1 MDRNETEYLQRQMA
15 LGKARLRKYVATSS
29 GKTYA
34 KRNIYIKTWK
44 YVDDFLS
51 GTEDTKRWVIIP
63 GLRGTGKTTILAQ
76 TFYELMAKYSEQINL
91 LYFSL
96 NEAVDTLGTDLT
108 SILAEYERLIGESYE
123 VLSKPTV
130 IMIDE
135 VQSDPKWAPVL
146 KALHERASQVF
157 LICSGSSAVHLQ
169 DDADIPGRRAA
180 VERLYPM
187 NFTEFEMVH
196 HDKYPERGL
205 KDDLKNAFYYSKD
218 AKECFKRLSDLK
230 DRVDRY
236 WAKIDRSSWRFYVYA
251 GSLPFALKEK
261 TLADVYDA
269 VLSSVDKVISRDIQ
283 QLGRFKP
290 ETTPVIKRL
299 LYILAES
306 DVVSNNKLSEILGV
320 TPVTVAEI
328 LDVLVKAELLVRIP
342 PHGSQAAAAKKPSKY
357 LFMSSV
363 VRAAFFHMAGSSATV
378 ATREGRLYEDIA
390 GLHYYRSF
398 DALKYGNV
406 SYDSSEG
413 SADFIVKLPD
423 SRVAIEIGRGSKS
436 SRQVRET
443 MKRIECK
450 YGLVVCDDDL
460 TLSNDEMVVH
470 IPWDYFSLAG

>member
-15 LGKARLRKYVATSS
+15 LGKARLRKYVATSG
-29 GKTYA
+29 GKTHA

-51 GTEDTKRWVIIP
+51 GAEDVKRWVIIP
-63 GLRGTGKTTILAQ
+63 G
-76 TFYELMAKYSEQINL
+76 F
-91 LYFSL
+91 
-96 NEAVDTLGTDLT
+96 LGTDLT
-108 SILAEYERLIGESYE
+108 SVLAEYERLIGESYE

-157 LICSGSSAVHLQ
+157 LVCSGSSAVHLQ

-187 NFTEFEMVH
+187 NLTEFEMVH
-196 HDKYPERGL
+196 HDKYTERGL
-205 KDDLKNAFYYSKD
+205 KDELKNALYYSNDAAQCYERLLDLKNT
-218 AKECFKRLSDLK
+218 
-230 DRVDRY
+230 VDKY

-299 LYILAES
+299 LYVLAGS
-306 DVVSNNKLSEILGV
+306 DVISNNKLS
-320 TPVTVAEI
+320 
-328 LDVLVKAELLVRIP
+328 
-342 PHGSQAAAAKKPSKY
+342 
-357 LFMSSV
+357 
-363 VRAAFFHMAGSSATV
+363 
-378 ATREGRLYEDIA
+378 
-390 GLHYYRSF
+390 
-398 DALKYGNV
+398 
-406 SYDSSEG
+406 
-413 SADFIVKLPD
+413 
-423 SRVAIEIGRGSKS
+423 
-436 SRQVRET
+436 
-443 MKRIECK
+443 
-450 YGLVVCDDDL
+450 
-460 TLSNDEMVVH
+460 
-470 IPWDYFSLAG
+470 